1 LAGRELPCLLSE
13 TVTGGTLKLIV
24 IAQQGMVDIDS
35 ETEQISFGLIEGMYQ
50 GGKPGYGLQVG
61 DEAKRPAIE
70 ALCFAIT
77 EAVKTYRQA
86 IA

>member
-1 LAGRELPCLLSE
+1 M
-13 TVTGGTLKLIV
+13 KLIV
-24 IAQQGMVDIDS
+24 IADQGMVNIDS
-35 ETEQISFGLIEGMYQ
+35 ETEQISFGVIEGMYKT
-50 GGKPGYGLQVG
+50 GDGYGCQIG

-77 EAVKTYRQA
+77 DAVKTYRQA